1 MTTQPQTY
9 ESIPAL
15 TGRPALPRPARP
27 APRRT
32 ASGRTAAEL
41 QQPPP
46 LPEHARR
53 DTIMVGVCMAAY
65 IACLGFALNIIF
77 GTLT

>member
-1 MTTQPQTY
+1 MSTQPQTY

-15 TGRPALPRPARP
+15 TGRPAPTHRASVN
-27 APRRT
+27 RRGKPQEADET
-32 ASGRTAAEL
+32 
-41 QQPPP
+41 PP

-77 GTLT
+77 GTLP

>member
-1 MTTQPQTY
+1 MSTQPQTY

-15 TGRPALPRPARP
+15 TGRPALRRPARRSAP
-27 APRRT
+27 A
-32 ASGRTAAEL
+32 GRPAAEE

>member
-1 MTTQPQTY
+1 MSTQPQTY

-15 TGRPALPRPARP
+15 TGRSTLRRRAPNRPTTP
-27 APRRT
+27 VEETPT
-32 ASGRTAAEL
+32 
-41 QQPPP
+41 